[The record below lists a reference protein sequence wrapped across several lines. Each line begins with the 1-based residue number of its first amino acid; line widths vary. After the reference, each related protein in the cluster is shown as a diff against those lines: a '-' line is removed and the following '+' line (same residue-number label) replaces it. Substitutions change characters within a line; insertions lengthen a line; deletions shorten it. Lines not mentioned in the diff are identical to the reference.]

1 MKILMILCVTV
12 YFEVCNE
19 QHFCDATYPCRCGD
33 ECCRISICEKI
44 YDPVCA
50 YNNCSGACVTY
61 GNECFL
67 QKAQKC
73 DDGDYILAYK
83 GFCLPGGKTCEETG
97 LMCGKICPQ
106 VCTLIYDPVCGCS
119 PTKGCKMFSNEC
131 WLRSTNL
138 CDGGDYVRTCDECCN
153 EDRCPGDACSAQCP
167 SFCPVLKF
175 EPVCGYNKAKGC
187 VTFRNECF
195 MNEAK
200 RCDGYN
206 FTLAYKGPCQPC
218 GETCL
223 EKGVVCGKRCPLDCD
238 DNSNEPVCGYSYTK
252 GCKTFANKC
261 KFEEENYCNGGDYTL
276 NCRKKCRC
284 EAEYEGEDDDCSELV
299 ILM

>member
-73 DDGDYILAYK
+73 DD
-83 GFCLPGGKTCEETG
+83 
-97 LMCGKICPQ
+97 
-106 VCTLIYDPVCGCS
+106 
-119 PTKGCKMFSNEC
+119 
-131 WLRSTNL
+131 
-138 CDGGDYVRTCDECCN
+138 
-153 EDRCPGDACSAQCP
+153 GDACSAQCP